1 MSVFQPPPRRPF
13 DHGSDIDLDDPPED
27 GYMNIT
33 TVYSDSEPEGTQAAT
48 TPIAKATSSLT
59 GGKRGAEDLDEIQ
72 TTPQQD
78 HRFDEAEA
86 EEIGGNSEAFIS
98 LKKSLSSKKA
108 GTKEVDAIY
117 DFIFDRTMLK
127 SPSAVN
133 GRAHD
138 VDIISLFFIISGWLV
153 SVSETIW

>member
-72 TTPQQD
+72 TTPQQV

-98 LKKSLSSKKA
+98 L
-108 GTKEVDAIY
+108 
-117 DFIFDRTMLK
+117 
-127 SPSAVN
+127 N
-133 GRAHD
+133 GLR
-138 VDIISLFFIISGWLV
+138 LRV
-153 SVSETIW
+153 SRQSD